1 MNESQFRKWK
11 ELPPLRRAQDAR
23 GLALLETVVMPVM
36 VVLVLLGLMQ
46 FAYVFFV
53 HHNMVSAARAA
64 AHAAAKRNASAGDAT
79 SVAHAKLGGFP
90 HAFNVQV
97 QYPEQPGQ
105 EHREVRVSI
114 TTPMNG
120 LSFGLFGDGD
130 LRARVTVPCEMRED
144 QTAQLGD

>member
-23 GLALLETVVMPVM
+23 GVALLETIVLPVC
-36 VVLVLLGLMQ
+36 VVLVIIGLMQ

-64 AHAAAKRNASAGDAT
+64 ALTAAQRTASTNDAM
-79 SVAHAKLGGFP
+79 SVAHAKLSGFP

-97 QYPEQPGQ
+97 QFPEALESARG
-105 EHREVRVSI
+105 EVRVTI
-114 TTPMNG
+114 TTPMSG

-130 LRARVTVPCEMRED
+130 LHARVAVQRDP
-144 QTAQLGD
+144 GHV